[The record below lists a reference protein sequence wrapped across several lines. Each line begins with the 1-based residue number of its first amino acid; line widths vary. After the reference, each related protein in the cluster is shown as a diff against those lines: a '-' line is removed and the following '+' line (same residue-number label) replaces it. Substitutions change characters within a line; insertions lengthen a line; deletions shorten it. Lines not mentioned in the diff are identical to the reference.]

1 MQLKIKPLPTRQVH
15 LDFHTSEYLPD
26 VGSEFDAAEF
36 ARTFK
41 EAHVN
46 SVTIFA
52 KCHHGMCYYPTKVGI
67 QHPSLKGRDLLGEMI
82 EALHREG
89 IRCPIYTTLAW
100 EEDIARRFPQWR
112 QMKKD
117 GNFANRETL
126 TDRTTVA
133 PGLWKFNNWIHP
145 DFMDYTEAH
154 LREVLD
160 NYAVDGIFFDIFT
173 YHKEAC
179 WSEASV
185 AFREKHGLMADD
197 PTTQRRFIAKAQEH
211 FASRFT
217 PLVREKH
224 PEATVF
230 YNADYD
236 LRADGGSGSRHL
248 GRFVTHFELESLPSG
263 FWGYQHFPRQARG
276 VLFQEHPW
284 IGMTGRFQK
293 MWGDFGGIK
302 PMPALEFE
310 CFRSQALGGGN
321 SVGDQLPPRG
331 RLEPAAYRLIG
342 KVYEQ
347 CEAAEPFYE
356 GSAPVARVGVVPAQA
371 TASEDVAASSLSDE
385 GVLMMLAESHYEAA
399 MIDGDSDLS
408 GLELVILPDASLIE
422 PKLRDKIQ
430 TFHQKGGTLL
440 ISNRSGYDSEG
451 NWALSWLGL
460 EPGEAITLYPS
471 YWSAKES
478 FWKEA
483 ADSDF
488 VIYAPGRLPVISG
501 GEWNP
506 LIERKLPYFKRND
519 VKYCSHFQ
527 TPPRPEVEADAAV
540 LEGDGVIW
548 FGDPVFREYRQTGNK
563 ACYEAV
569 VRCVER
575 LIGKPL
581 VGGDLPQT
589 VQIVPRRKGN
599 DLLLTLLH
607 YIPQR
612 KALDIDVIDT
622 AHSFAGYEIAFDR
635 PVETVTEGFGGEA
648 LKATDSGAFRLPD
661 GRGRLLLKVAAY
673 FEDNS

>member
-1 MQLKIKPLPTRQVH
+1 MNPKIPTLPTRQVH
-15 LDFHTSEYLPD
+15 LDFHTSEHIPD
-26 VGSEFDAAEF
+26 VGSEFDSETF
-36 ARTFK
+36 ARTFR

-67 QHPSLKGRDLLGEMI
+67 QHPALNGRDLLGEMI

-100 EEDIARRFPQWR
+100 EEDIARRYPAWR

-117 GNFANRETL
+117 GSFANRETL
-126 TDRTTVA
+126 TDRKTVA

-160 NYAVDGIFFDIFT
+160 AYEVDGIFFDIFT
-173 YHKEAC
+173 FHKEAC

-185 AFREKHGLMADD
+185 AFRERHGLMGDD
-197 PTTQRRFIAKAQEH
+197 PVTQRRFIAAAQDH

-224 PEATVF
+224 PEASVF

-236 LRADGGSGSRHL
+236 LRADRGSGSRHL
-248 GRFVTHFELESLPSG
+248 GKYVTHFELESLPSG

-276 VLFQEHPW
+276 VLLQELPW
-284 IGMTGRFQK
+284 LGMTGRFQK

-302 PMPALEFE
+302 PQAALEFE

-321 SVGDQLPPRG
+321 SIGDQLPPRG

-342 KVYEQ
+342 NVYRQ
-347 CEAAEPFYE
+347 CAEAEAFYE
-356 GSAPVARVGVVPAQA
+356 GSEPFARVGVIPAQA
-371 TASEDVAASSLSDE
+371 TASEDVASASLSDE

-399 MIDGDSDLS
+399 MVDAETDLETF
-408 GLELVILPDASLIE
+408 ELLVLPDAAIIE
-422 PKLRDKIQ
+422 PTLRDRVQ
-430 TFHQKGGTLL
+430 SFHQKGGKLL
-440 ISNRSGYDSEG
+440 ISHASGFDSEG
-451 NWALSWLGL
+451 RWALPWLGL
-460 EPGEAITLYPS
+460 EPGAEIELYPS
-471 YWSAKES
+471 YWSARRA
-478 FWKEA
+478 FWPEA
-483 ADSDF
+483 SDSDF

-501 GEWNP
+501 GDWKP

-527 TPPRPEVEADAAV
+527 TPPRPEVESEAAA
-540 LEGDGVIW
+540 LEAERVIW

-569 VRCVER
+569 IRSVER
-575 LIGKPL
+575 LIGPPL
-581 VGGDLPQT
+581 VSGDLPKT
-589 VQIVPRRKGN
+589 VQVIPRRKGA

-622 AHSFAGYEIAFDR
+622 AHQFAGYQISFR
-635 PVETVTEGFGGEA
+635 KPVQSVREGLNGKPLESDGSGG
-648 LKATDSGAFRLPD
+648 FRLPD
-661 GRGRLLLKVAAY
+661 AKGRLVLTVPEY
-673 FEDNS
+673 PF